1 MQAKASSICEHGR
14 FAVVLDAAIQT
25 VFVAI
30 RKVEKKR
37 VARIGLG
44 IAMFA
49 GEGEE
54 YRGGEGETRRKV
66 YVEMNKGQECE

>member
-1 MQAKASSICEHGR
+1 
-14 FAVVLDAAIQT
+14 LDAAIQT